1 MPRRSS
7 HAHRPLSGWR
17 DLVDDFTESP
27 IAAASIGQ
35 VHAAKLHRAPEK
47 LRAAL
52 GEERWDALVG
62 ERGDA
67 WVDELAGRDVA
78 LKVQY
83 PGVAE
88 SINSDLMNLKR
99 LVGGQLPRVAP
110 LRRRA

>member
-1 MPRRSS
+1 MS
-7 HAHRPLSGWR
+7 
-17 DLVDDFTESP
+17 DFSDAP
-27 IAAASIGQ
+27 VAAASIGQ
-35 VHAAKLHRAPEK
+35 VHAAKLHSEPEK

-52 GEERWDALVG
+52 GQERWDALVG
-62 ERGDA
+62 DQGDE

-99 LVGGQLPRVAP
+99 LVRGQPQPPALSRGSGRDLCFARPPR
-110 LRRRA
+110 